1 MALGGFTRPPTRTG
15 APFEGGSGATG
26 LAPVF
31 NTPPITPPSTPP
43 ICPPGTPPGTPP
55 ATPSKA
61 SVSGAS
67 LISAIVFGITVGA
80 KSLPEL
86 INFCRGAALTSA
98 VVAGGGGGGGGGGAT
113 SIIAAYCLMLMVSV
127 KNSPS
132 R

>member
-15 APFEGGSGATG
+15 APFEGGGGANG

-55 ATPSKA
+55 ATPSKP

-67 LISAIVFGITVGA
+67 LISAMAFGITVGA

-86 INFCRGAALTSA
+86 MNLCRGAVLTSA
-98 VVAGGGGGGGGGGAT
+98 AVLAGAEEEGGGAPPA
-113 SIIAAYCLMLMVSV
+113 S
-127 KNSPS
+127 SP
-132 R
+132 RTV